1 MLAVFKPPMR
11 QRRPNER
18 NDMAKRPKMNDTKLG
33 IVPPR
38 AEDAPDPVDIHVGRR
53 LRLRRGMLGISQTQ
67 LAQHVGLTFQ
77 AIQKYE
83 RGENRISASRLYQ
96 FAQILGVPVA
106 YFFDE
111 LPNPRGGREP
121 EPHRPEWLDLSQQEI
136 HDILRAFSNIRHQRL
151 RRSLIRTI
159 KESAALSQGDSGAG
173 PTAEPPPP
181 PARPGGR
188 RARPG
193 R

>member
-1 MLAVFKPPMR
+1 
-11 QRRPNER
+11 
-18 NDMAKRPKMNDTKLG
+18 MAKRPRVNDKKLG

-38 AEDAPDPVDIHVGRR
+38 AGDAPDPVDIHVGRR
-53 LRLRRGMLGISQTQ
+53 VRLRRGMLGISQTQ
-67 LAQHVGLTFQ
+67 LAQQVGLTFQ

-111 LPNPRGGREP
+111 LPSTRGGRDAGAQ
-121 EPHRPEWLDLSQQEI
+121 HPEWLDLSQQEI
-136 HDILRAFSNIRHQRL
+136 HEILRAFSNIRHHRL

-159 KESAALSQGDSGAG
+159 KESAALSQGDAGAG
-173 PTAEPPPP
+173 PTMEPP
-181 PARPGGR
+181 PARGTAALQTASGRTASGRAPRGGR
-188 RARPG
+188 GRRTAR
-193 R
+193 

>member
-83 RGENRISASRLYQ
+83 RGENRISASRLHQ
-96 FAQILGVPVA
+96 FARILDVPVA
-106 YFFDE
+106 YFFED
-111 LPNPRGGREP
+111 LPAGGSRRGKGEP
-121 EPHRPEWLDLSQQEI
+121 EEWLGLPKNEAFDL
-136 HDILRAFSNIRHQRL
+136 LRAYSALPDHRL
-151 RRSLIRTI
+151 RRSFLRLLKDSVTAMAIEEPEPEPRRRSRTG
-159 KESAALSQGDSGAG
+159 S
-173 PTAEPPPP
+173 
-181 PARPGGR
+181 
-188 RARPG
+188 
-193 R
+193 

>member
-1 MLAVFKPPMR
+1 VTAS
-11 QRRPNER
+11 
-18 NDMAKRPKMNDTKLG
+18 
-33 IVPPR
+33 R
-38 AEDAPDPVDIHVGRR
+38 AEDSDSAPDPVDVHVGQR
-53 LRLRRGMLGISQTQ
+53 LRLRRSIMGVSQTQ
-67 LAQHVGLTFQ
+67 LAEKVGLTFQ

-111 LPNPRGGREP
+111 LPGPRGGRDP
-121 EPHRPEWLDLSQQEI
+121 GSQRPDWLDLSQQEI
-136 HDILRAFSNIRHQRL
+136 HEILRAFSNIRHQRL

>member
-1 MLAVFKPPMR
+1 VA
-11 QRRPNER
+11 QIRRRIQQEGYF
-18 NDMAKRPKMNDTKLG
+18 M
-33 IVPPR
+33 PPR
-38 AEDAPDPVDIHVGRR
+38 AASAAGGKRGSASRADEPDNAPDPVDVHVGQR
-53 LRLRRGMLGISQTQ
+53 LRLRRSIMGVSQTQ
-67 LAQHVGLTFQ
+67 LAERVGLTFQ

-111 LPNPRGGREP
+111 LPTTRGGRDVSP
-121 EPHRPEWLDLSQQEI
+121 QHPDWLDLSQQEI
-136 HDILRAFSNIRHQRL
+136 HEILRAFSNIRHHRL

-159 KESAALSQGDSGAG
+159 KESAALSQADTGDGR
-173 PTAEPPPP
+173 PAESP
-181 PARPGGR
+181 PASRQRGAR
-188 RARPG
+188 RARTS